1 MVGPFNIRSSFK
13 SDMKEAQNES
23 SYKLNILIG
32 EWIAAP
38 SLTRSNCPKSVVAG
52 QDLQS
57 VTGNCA
63 RTKKSSNN
71 GLISYL
77 CDDSWFA
84 TTDYI
89 CQKEKNGR
97 CIKFVVVV

>member
-1 MVGPFNIRSSFK
+1 
-13 SDMKEAQNES
+13 MKEAHNELFYYS
-23 SYKLNILIG
+23 KIIIG
-32 EWIAAP
+32 EWSAAP

-57 VTGNCA
+57 ITGNCA

-77 CDDSWFA
+77 CDDSWIA

-97 CIKFVVVV
+97 YSRFVMM